1 MEPSTERFNLGLWLL
16 DRNVAEG
23 RGERPA
29 VRYRSRTYSYADMVE
44 LSDRCGNALL
54 ELGAD
59 IEDRILLVLP
69 DCPEFV
75 ASWFACLKIGA
86 VFAMANTIH
95 PAEDYAY
102 YLDYS
107 RAPVAVVHETV
118 LDRILDVLPGARYLK
133 SLLVV
138 GENRSIPE
146 ATPVEGNVSAVCTGA
161 RDA

>member
-102 YLDYS
+102 YLGYTK
-107 RAPVAVVHETV
+107 APVAIVHEAVVERMAGV
-118 LDRILDVLPGARYLK
+118 LEDAKHLK
-133 SLLVV
+133 ALLVV
-138 GENRSIPE
+138 RGDDAARGSGSIR
-146 ATPVEGNVSAVCTGA
+146 PVAPIGGGA
-161 RDA
+161 